1 MSALPPVPPPAPAA
15 PVRFDRRDRI
25 FVALCLAVIV
35 AGAAIGRAGFSRAFP
50 EASIDFKVTR
60 EEAVTRG
67 AAALKVRGFSV
78 AGMRALAT
86 FDVDDEAKTF
96 LERTLGLQKANPLF
110 ATDVPVWR
118 WSVRWVT
125 PLQKLEYRAAVAPD
139 GRVLAVRRLLP
150 EKDAAPDPGD
160 AAARALAEAAIR
172 QDRGLDA
179 GSLRFI
185 RAVVERRPAR
195 TDRTFEWES
204 NTIRFGDAALRYV
217 VEVQGDRV
225 GWSSLHLEVPEKW
238 RRDYETLRSKNFTAG
253 TVATFGLILTF
264 LAVLVVFLQRVRRKD
279 VKWRLALTFAAVGA
293 VLQLLASLNELPIRL
308 YDYKTADA
316 WAGFLATSL
325 LSDLAGAIGLGA
337 ILFLLVAAGEPLFRE
352 AYPGQPALGRIL
364 SRRGLRSKRFFRGLL
379 LGYAMTASFFAYQVV
394 FYIVAERFGAWAPAD
409 VPQSSLLAT
418 PFPWL
423 GVLLMGF
430 LPATTEEF
438 SSRMFSIPFVRRFA
452 PGWVAVVLPA
462 FIWGFAH
469 STYPNQPFYIR
480 GLEVGFAGVMIGIV
494 FLREGML
501 PLLVWHFT
509 VDAVYTALVLVRST
523 NPYVAVSGAASALV
537 LLLPMA
543 VALVLYVRGGGFAP
557 DDDLSNAAVGTAPA
571 PPRAAESAPESCAA
585 PRALDPRRLAFAV
598 GLALA
603 VLFLARVVL
612 PHATPWDGVEIRVD
626 RAGAKA
632 AADAFV
638 KAQGEDPAAY
648 LTAVTHATALPALEN
663 PSDTGAGLIPYDA
676 SDLAALWLLRR
687 GGMPLLTR
695 WATQVMPGPVWHVR
709 YMRPLDEHGTTAAV
723 DARTGKVVAFRRT
736 FPEAEAGASPDE
748 TAARAKAAEA
758 LRAFG
763 EDAARW
769 NVVSVSGENRKAR
782 RDTRVVF
789 ESRTDRAGEA
799 ARRLFVSLAGDVP
812 SFYATALKLPE
823 EWVRQ
828 REKSTP
834 PTYAALVWKVLGLG
848 TLVGLLVVEVV
859 KIARAGIVPWR
870 RALVLGALLTLPA
883 LVARAAGLPVVLA
896 NYDTQYPI
904 PMFLV
909 VAGVGLAV
917 GLLVS
922 YVFALLAVALVLAV
936 KPDAPAAFRRNA
948 IDGRRALLAAAAAVL
963 LVVAARALARS
974 IGAAFPLD
982 AGVGGFPFPP
992 GVQGLLPAAS
1002 VLDAV
1007 TSRFLL
1013 LAGGGAFGVLLL
1025 SDVLR
1030 KPAIRAGFLVFSAG
1044 AFAPF
1049 DARTWGELLVP
1060 VLAGSIVGAAFLAAL
1075 AVLLRDDPRAYV
1087 FAAAGL
1093 GLAGGAGDLLAS
1105 GVPSWTWNGALAAGL
1120 LLALFAWR
1128 GLDRPQPAAAP

>member
-1 MSALPPVPPPAPAA
+1 MSAPPPVIPAA
-15 PVRFDRRDRI
+15 PGSRVRFDRRDRTFI
-25 FVALCLAVIV
+25 AVCLAVIV
-35 AGAAIGRAGFSRAFP
+35 AGAAVGRAGFSRAFP

-60 EEAVTRG
+60 EEAVKRG
-67 AAALKVRGFSV
+67 EAALGARGFSV

-96 LERTLGLQKANPLF
+96 LERTLGLAKANPRF
-110 ATDVPVWR
+110 ASDVPVWR
-118 WSVRWVT
+118 WSIRWVK
-125 PLQKLEYRAAVAPD
+125 PLEKLEYRAAVAPD

-160 AAARALAEAAIR
+160 AAARALAEGAIR

-185 RAVVERRPAR
+185 RAVVEKRPAR

-204 NTIRFGDAALRYV
+204 NTIRFGDAALRYL

-225 GWSSLHLEVPEKW
+225 GRTSLHLEVPEKW
-238 RRDYETLRSKNFTAG
+238 RRDYETLRSKNVTAG

-279 VKWRLALTFAAVGA
+279 VKWRLALAFAAVGA

-308 YDYKTADA
+308 FDYDTADG
-316 WAGFLATSL
+316 WTGFLATSL
-325 LSDLAGAIGLGA
+325 LADVAGAVGFGA

-352 AYPGQPALGRIL
+352 MYPGQPALGRIL
-364 SRRGLRSKRFFRGLL
+364 SLRGLRSKRFFRGLL

-452 PGWVAVVLPA
+452 PAWIAVALPA

-480 GLEVGFAGVMIGIV
+480 GLEVGFAGVMIGVV
-494 FLREGML
+494 FLRAGML

-509 VDAVYTALVLVRST
+509 VDAIYTALLLVRST

-571 PPRAAESAPESCAA
+571 PPHAVDSAPLACAP
-585 PRALDPRRLAFAV
+585 PRALVPRRVAFAV

-612 PHATPWDGVEIRVD
+612 PRATPWDSLEVRVD

-632 AADAFV
+632 AADEFLERS
-638 KAQGEDPAAY
+638 GEDPAAY
-648 LTAVTHATALPALEN
+648 LAAATTATALPALDD
-663 PSDTGAGLIPYDA
+663 PSDTGSGLVPYDA
-676 SDLAALWLLRR
+676 SELAARWLLER

-695 WATQVMPGPVWHVR
+695 WATEALPGPVWNVR
-709 YMRPLDEHGTTAAV
+709 YMRALDEHGTTAAV

-736 FPEAEAGASPDE
+736 FPEAEKGASPDE
-748 TAARAKAAEA
+748 AAARAKAADA
-758 LRAFG
+758 LRTFG
-763 EDAARW
+763 EDPARW
-769 NVVSVSGENRKAR
+769 DVVSVSGENRKAR

-789 ESRTDRAGEA
+789 ESKTDRAGEA

-812 SFYATALKLPE
+812 SLYATALKLPE

-834 PTYAALVWKVLGLG
+834 PKYAALVWKVLGLG

-870 RALVLGALLTLPA
+870 RALRLAALLTVPA
-883 LVARAAGLPVVLA
+883 LASRAAGLPVVFSQ
-896 NYDTQYPI
+896 YDTRVPI

-909 VAGVGLAV
+909 VACVGLAV
-917 GLLVS
+917 ALLVS
-922 YVFALLAVALVLAV
+922 YILALLASALVLAV

-974 IGAAFPLD
+974 IGAAFPLE

-992 GVQGLLPAAS
+992 GVQGLLPAAT

-1013 LAGGGAFGVLLL
+1013 LAGGGAFGTLLL

-1030 KPAIRAGFLVFSAG
+1030 KPAMRAGFLVFAAG
-1044 AFAPF
+1044 AFAPYG
-1049 DARTWGELLVP
+1049 ARTWGELLVP
-1060 VLAGSIVGAAFLAAL
+1060 VLAGSIVGAAFLATL
-1075 AVLLRDDPRAYV
+1075 AVLLADDPRAYL
-1087 FAAAGL
+1087 FTAAGL
-1093 GLAGGAGDLLAS
+1093 GLAGGAADLLGS
-1105 GVPSWTWNGALAAGL
+1105 GVSSWTWNGALAAGL

-1128 GLDRPQPAAAP
+1128 GLDRPGPAARS

>member
-1 MSALPPVPPPAPAA
+1 MSALPPVPPAPPAS
-15 PVRFDRRDRI
+15 PVRFDRRDRV
-25 FVALCLAVIV
+25 FAALCLAVIV
-35 AGAAIGRAGFSRAFP
+35 AGAAVGRAGFSRAFP

-60 EEAVTRG
+60 EEAVTLG
-67 AAALKVRGFSV
+67 EAALKARGFSV

-86 FDVDDEAKTF
+86 FDVDDEAKVF
-96 LERTLGLQKANPLF
+96 LERTLGLAKANPRF

-160 AAARALAEAAIR
+160 ATARALAEGAIR
-172 QDRGLDA
+172 QDRGLDP
-179 GSLRFI
+179 GGLRFI
-185 RAVVERRPAR
+185 QAAVEKRPAR

-204 NTIRFGDAALRYV
+204 NTIRFGDAAMRYL

-225 GWSSLHLEVPEKW
+225 GRTSLYLEVPEKW
-238 RRDYETLRSKNFTAG
+238 RRDYETLRSKNLAAG

-308 YDYKTADA
+308 FAYDTADA
-316 WAGFLATSL
+316 WAGFLTMSL
-325 LSDLAGAIGLGA
+325 LADVAGAAALGA
-337 ILFLLVAAGEPLFRE
+337 VLFLLVGAGEPLFRE
-352 AYPGQPALGRIL
+352 TYPGQPALGRIL
-364 SRRGLRSKRFFRGLL
+364 SLRGLRSKRFFRGLL
-379 LGYAMTASFFAYQVV
+379 LGYAMTALFFAYQVV

-409 VPQSSLLAT
+409 VPHSSLLAT

-480 GLEVGFAGVMIGIV
+480 GLEVGFAGVLIGVV

-509 VDAVYTALVLVRST
+509 VDAVYTALLLVRST
-523 NPYVAVSGAASALV
+523 NAYFVISGAAAALV
-537 LLLPMA
+537 LLVPMA

-571 PPRAAESAPESCAA
+571 PPRADESAPLSCAP

-612 PHATPWDGVEIRVD
+612 PRATPWDGVEIRVD
-626 RAGAKA
+626 RAGARA

-638 KAQGEDPAAY
+638 KAQGEDPASY
-648 LTAVTHATALPALEN
+648 LTAVTHATALPALED
-663 PSDTGAGLIPYDA
+663 PSDTGERVFPYDA
-676 SDLAALWLLRR
+676 SDLAARWLLQH

-695 WATQVMPGPVWHVR
+695 WATHVLPGPVWHVR
-709 YMRPLDEHGTTAAV
+709 YMRALDEHGTTAAV

-736 FPEAEAGASPDE
+736 FPEAEKGASPDE
-748 TAARAKAAEA
+748 TASRAKAAEA

-769 NVVSVSGENRKAR
+769 DVVSVSGENRKAR

-789 ESRTDRAGEA
+789 ESKADRAGEA

-812 SFYATALKLPE
+812 SLYATALKLPD

-834 PTYAALVWKVLGLG
+834 PKYVALVWKILGLG

-870 RALVLGALLTLPA
+870 RALLLAALFTLPA
-883 LVARAAGLPVVLA
+883 LLARAAGLPVVLSQ
-896 NYDTQYPI
+896 YDTQFTL

-909 VAGVGLAV
+909 VVGVGLAV

-922 YVFALLAVALVLAV
+922 YVFALLAAALVLAV

-982 AGVGGFPFPP
+982 AGVGGFLFPP

-1002 VLDAV
+1002 VLDGV

-1013 LAGGGAFGVLLL
+1013 LAGGGALGALLL

-1049 DARTWGELLVP
+1049 GARTWGELFVP
-1060 VLAGSIVGAAFLAAL
+1060 VLAGSVVGAAFLAAL
-1075 AVLLRDDPRAYV
+1075 AVLLADDPRAYV
-1087 FAAAGL
+1087 FTAAGL
-1093 GLAGGAGDLLAS
+1093 GLAGGAADLLAS

-1120 LLALFAWR
+1120 LLVLFAWR
-1128 GLDRPQPAAAP
+1128 GLDRPAPAPAP